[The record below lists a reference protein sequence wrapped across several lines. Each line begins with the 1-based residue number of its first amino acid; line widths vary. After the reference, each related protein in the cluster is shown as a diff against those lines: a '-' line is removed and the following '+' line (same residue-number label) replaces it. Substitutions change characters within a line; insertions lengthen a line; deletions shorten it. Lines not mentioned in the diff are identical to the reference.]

1 MHGLFATWVV
11 VQFNRFGQCTAPL
24 LLLLLLLDMEMHYW
38 AFGR

>member
-24 LLLLLLLDMEMHYW
+24 LLLDMKMHYW
-38 AFGR
+38 AFVR